1 MFSPLAHQFIRKSGC
16 PDAEKSGI
24 KRQGII
30 NLAICDT
37 PCHHYI
43 SRRMR
48 LRKHILDL
56 FARPDIPIRHFSLCH
71 GLLHFRLQSLSFP
84 DALHNGKSKGAFHP
98 HPDQVHHNIIPRAN
112 RRGDRRLSLLN
123 QSLGVPQPYI
133 RTMSQSGNPY
143 QIRKCLGLCVNQHLH
158 GKFRTEL
165 RNSQSAQLTAADLLR
180 HNPKRLRIFEQ
191 RHHRSIVQ
199 RNLHRINTGKI
210 LQHTYHG
217 RIIVSEYIQF

>member
-98 HPDQVHHNIIPRAN
+98 HPDQVHHN
-112 RRGDRRLSLLN
+112 LSLIHIFSFSISKGIGTSGFTKEEKR
-123 QSLGVPQPYI
+123 SLISPFSTFTAPISII
-133 RTMSQSGNPY
+133 RS
-143 QIRKCLGLCVNQHLH
+143 
-158 GKFRTEL
+158 
-165 RNSQSAQLTAADLLR
+165 
-180 HNPKRLRIFEQ
+180 
-191 RHHRSIVQ
+191 
-199 RNLHRINTGKI
+199 
-210 LQHTYHG
+210 
-217 RIIVSEYIQF
+217 